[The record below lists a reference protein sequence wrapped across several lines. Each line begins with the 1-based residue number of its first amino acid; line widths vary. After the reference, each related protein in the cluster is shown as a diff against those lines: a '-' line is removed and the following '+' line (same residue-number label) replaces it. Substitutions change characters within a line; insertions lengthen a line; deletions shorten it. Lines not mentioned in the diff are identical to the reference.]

1 MSSLESRRVRPLS
14 FRLVFVASALLAA
27 SACRRESSSDE
38 QAPQGAVHYGEPVGI
53 QVKGP
58 GIPALLAAVAVSE
71 KASPDAFVNPL
82 ASQLYAAVVSC
93 PLAKEQLLAEKP
105 IVLRMSTHGDLLATG
120 SAETEIS
127 AKCVADALVGKP
139 LPGAQNLRLVIELRL
154 NPSTP

>member
-1 MSSLESRRVRPLS
+1 M
-14 FRLVFVASALLAA
+14 
-27 SACRRESSSDE
+27 
-38 QAPQGAVHYGEPVGI
+38 GI

-71 KASPDAFVNPL
+71 KGSPDAYVNAL

-105 IVLRMSTHGDLLATG
+105 IVLRMSTHGDTLATG
-120 SAETEIS
+120 SAESEAS